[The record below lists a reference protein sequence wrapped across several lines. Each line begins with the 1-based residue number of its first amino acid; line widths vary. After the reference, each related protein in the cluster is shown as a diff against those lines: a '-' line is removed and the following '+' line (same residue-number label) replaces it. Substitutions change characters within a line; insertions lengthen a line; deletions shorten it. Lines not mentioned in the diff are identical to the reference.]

1 MLENIKSSNKKAEK
15 LDSTSKLQ
23 SDKEK
28 EALKKKLFVNE
39 LILVVFAGKIDS
51 MVSKVQKDD
60 SGVKALMIKLIN
72 DN

>member
-60 SGVKALMIKLIN
+60 SGVKALMENLIN